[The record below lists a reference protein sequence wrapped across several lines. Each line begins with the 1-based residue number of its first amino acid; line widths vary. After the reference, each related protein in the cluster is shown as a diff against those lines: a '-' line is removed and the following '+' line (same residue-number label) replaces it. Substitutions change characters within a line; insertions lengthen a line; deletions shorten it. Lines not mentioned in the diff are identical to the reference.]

1 MKHIWL
7 NTILYKPWLSIF
19 LSLCF
24 VVLAAIGAKHLAFN
38 GDYKVYFEED
48 NPQRL
53 AFENMQAVFSKNEA
67 ANILV
72 APKQGNVFNPRTLKL
87 VADLTEQAWQAP
99 LSSRIDSIA
108 NFQHTWS
115 EEDEMIVETLIL
127 DATNIDESV
136 VERVKEVSLQEPNLL
151 NRFVDPLGKVTL
163 ISITVNLPDGD
174 KTEASAKIVNF
185 IRNLTERYETQYP
198 DHVFYHTGIVFMNA
212 AFESEAKNDAATLVP
227 GMFLVIIIVLWILL
241 RSFLG
246 TVSTLLVVI
255 TSITATMGIA
265 GWLGFALTTATV
277 NVPTLVMTLAVADC
291 VHVIASMLY
300 ELKKGE
306 TKLKAIETSMLLNV
320 KPIFITSATTS
331 IGFITL
337 NFSNVPALADLGT
350 LTAIGVMI
358 ACILS
363 ITFLPSLLT
372 LLPIKAPAVQDA
384 NNDRFVQLGEWVIAH
399 HKKIL
404 PFSLLLAIA
413 AVSASLLN
421 KINDIPVEYFDETAE
436 FKQAADFQNE
446 TLGGMSSVDF
456 AIFTDVESGINNPQV
471 LTKIHNFSGWLK
483 EQPEVDHVSS
493 LTDTFLRLNKNMHGD
508 DPSYY
513 RLPDNQELAA
523 QFLLLYEM
531 SLPYNLDLN
540 NQLNIDK
547 SGTRI
552 TATIQN
558 LGSKEVTAFEDR
570 AYQWM
575 QDNAP
580 ELTLTA
586 GSQNLM
592 FAHIGEANMNS
603 LLRGTVLALV
613 LISVILV
620 LALRSWKMGA
630 VSLIPNLLPA
640 GIGFGIWGLYSGEIN
655 MGLSVVLSMALGII
669 VDDTVHFLSKY
680 QHARLQGKMTQ
691 DAVRYAFG
699 SVGRALWITTVVLTL
714 GFAVLTLSNF
724 ALNSDMGLLTGII
737 IVVALAVDFLFLP
750 AFLLIFDK
758 QEPNEDPHHELKQ
771 STSPAN

>member
-1 MKHIWL
+1 MKQFWL
-7 NTILYKPWLSIF
+7 NTILHKPWLSIF
-19 LSLCF
+19 LSLSF
-24 VVLAAIGAKHLAFN
+24 VVLAAVGAKNLVFN
-38 GDYKVYFEED
+38 GDYKVYFEAD

-53 AFENMQAVFSKNEA
+53 AFEQMQAVFSKNET

-72 APKQGNVFNPRTLKL
+72 APKQGSVFNSRTLKL
-87 VADLTEQAWQAP
+87 VADMTEEAWQTP

-115 EEDEMIVETLIL
+115 EEDDMIVEQLIL
-127 DATNIDESV
+127 DSADISDSVID
-136 VERVKEVSLQEPNLL
+136 RVKSVALTEPNLR
-151 NRFVDPLGKVTL
+151 NRFVDPQGKVTL
-163 ISITVNLPDGD
+163 ISISVNLPDGD
-174 KTEASAKIVNF
+174 KTVASGKIVTF
-185 IRNLTERYETQYP
+185 IRKLTQRFEAQYP
-198 DHVFYHTGIVFMNA
+198 DHEFHHTGVVFMNA
-212 AFESEAKNDAATLVP
+212 AFESEAKKDASTLVP
-227 GMFLVIIIVLWILL
+227 GMFLVIVIVLWILL
-241 RSFLG
+241 RSFIG
-246 TVSTLLVVI
+246 TLSTLLVVI
-255 TSITATMGIA
+255 TSIAATMGIG
-265 GWLGFALTTATV
+265 GWIGFELTTATV

-300 ELKKGE
+300 EMKKGE
-306 TKLKAIETSMLLNV
+306 AKIKALETSMLLNV

-358 ACILS
+358 ACLLS

-372 LLPIKAPAVQDA
+372 LLPVKAVLMQEA
-384 NNDRFVQLGEWVIAH
+384 NNDRFVRLGEWVITR

-404 PFSLLLAIA
+404 PFSLLLAIG
-413 AVSASLLN
+413 AVSASFLN
-421 KINDIPVEYFDETAE
+421 KINDIPIEYFDTSSE

-456 AIFTDVESGINNPQV
+456 AIYTNVESGINNPDV
-471 LTKIHNFSGWLK
+471 LLKIHEFSLWLK
-483 EQPEVDHVSS
+483 AQPEVDHVAS

-552 TATIQN
+552 SVTIQN
-558 LGSKEVTAFEDR
+558 LGSKEVTMFEER
-570 AYQWM
+570 AYNWIQTH
-575 QDNAP
+575 AP

-613 LISVILV
+613 LISAILV
-620 LALRSWKMGA
+620 FALRSWKMGL

-640 GIGFGIWGLYSGEIN
+640 GIGFGIWGIYSGEIN

-680 QHARLQGKMTQ
+680 QHARQQGNMTA
-691 DAVRYAFG
+691 DAIRYAFG

-750 AFLLIFDK
+750 AFLLLFDK
-758 QEPNEDPHHELKQ
+758 HEPTEDSNHDRKQ
-771 STSPAN
+771 TFSPAN